1 MMGQISWEVSAV
13 TVLPDQITQFRN
25 IYQKYLDTL
34 IDGDALGSDQNQNIH
49 LTSRFIRSVNW
60 KKRKGRLK
68 MHVIAA

>member
-34 IDGDALGSDQNQNIH
+34 IDGDALVSDQNQNIH

-60 KKRKGRLK
+60 KKRKGCLK
-68 MHVIAA
+68 KHVITA